1 MSSSWLSTV
10 FFLLVVILASTKE
23 ASCKKEK
30 GACEGTKHCFPNSL
44 ELEMKH
50 TVQTVHQM
58 VTDAIQRVRS
68 SAALVNNQVAADETG
83 LSSGGLLSIALSDC
97 IKLYEDSELRLRRL
111 SGQYGN
117 NDDARTW
124 LSGSLTSHRTCLDG
138 LQHYHEMNT
147 SHKLVQSD
155 PELVTSHQNL
165 TSLFSRA
172 LALYALR
179 NAKKSGTMWRP
190 KLGQNKGLLATWDA
204 STAKADLVV
213 AKDGSGNFK
222 TINEAVAALRLQKRD
237 QGQPPR
243 VVIYV
248 KSGVYSENV
257 EVDRGMKNV
266 MFVGDGIDKTILTGN
281 KNVIDG
287 ATTLSS
293 ATFGVSGDGFWAR
306 DMTFENTAGPA
317 KEQAVALRVSS
328 DLSAFYRCSFTGY
341 QDTLLLHSQRQFYR
355 DCDIYGTVDYIFG
368 NAAAVLQNCNIF
380 VRKPLHG
387 HGIMITAQGR
397 DDPNENTGISIHG
410 SRVIPDSEFRTVKS
424 MFKSYLGR
432 PWKQYSRTVI
442 FKTDLDGLIDPKG
455 WKEWRGDFALSTL
468 FYGEYMNSGVGAFTS
483 NRVNWP
489 GFHVLNQ
496 ERDVAPFT
504 VGRFIQ
510 GDTWLPDTGIPFSTS
525 I

>member
-10 FFLLVVILASTKE
+10 FVLLVVILASTNE
-23 ASCKKEK
+23 ALCKQEK
-30 GACEGTKHCFPNSL
+30 GGCAGTKYCFPNSL
-44 ELEMKH
+44 GLERKQ
-50 TVQTVHQM
+50 TVQIVHEM
-58 VTDAIQRVRS
+58 VMDTIQRVQG
-68 SAALVNNQVAADETG
+68 SAALINNQVAATQTG
-83 LSSGGLLSIALSDC
+83 LSSGGLGVALSDC
-97 IKLYEDSELRLRRL
+97 VKLYEDSELRLRHL

-117 NDDARTW
+117 NDDAITW
-124 LSGSLTSHRTCLDG
+124 LSGALTSHRTCLEG
-138 LQHYHEMNT
+138 LQHYHEMKVVE
-147 SHKLVQSD
+147 SY
-155 PELVTSHQNL
+155 PELVASHQNL

-179 NAKKSGTMWRP
+179 NAKKNGTMWRP

-204 STAKADLVV
+204 STAKADFVV

-222 TINEAVAALRLQKRD
+222 TINEAVAALRRQMRN

-248 KSGVYSENV
+248 RSGVYSENV

-266 MFVGDGIDKTILTGN
+266 MFVGDGIDKTIVTGN

-306 DMTFENTAGPA
+306 DMTFENTAGPE

-328 DLSAFYRCSFTGY
+328 DLSAFYRCSFRGY

-410 SRVIPDSEFRTVKS
+410 SRVIPDLDLRTVKGL
-424 MFKSYLGR
+424 FKSYLGR
-432 PWKQYSRTVI
+432 PWKKYSRTVI
-442 FKTDLDGLIDPKG
+442 FKSDLDGLIDPKG

-468 FYGEYMNSGVGAFTS
+468 FYGEYMNSGVGASTS

-489 GFHVLNQ
+489 GFHVLNR
-496 ERDVAPFT
+496 ESDVAPFT
-504 VGRFIQ
+504 VSRFIQ
-510 GDTWLPDTGIPFSTS
+510 GETWIPDTGIPFSIS